1 MNKVNFNI
9 KGVIYGAIVMIL
21 IIGGF
26 IVIPN
31 MFMEQSKPVDYTIL
45 QREAIPEKILDMMD
59 KYVNEERSLAV
70 KLENKI
76 YVVVTRGNDKNHGI
90 EMDKIDILKQDDKN
104 IMSIFKANSY
114 TKFNLPIIVTDPD
127 EIKNI
132 DALTVGFKAIK
143 RTLFRNTDKQSYYVT
158 YNVKNL
164 LQDSRFK
171 KGYNNEIKI
180 FITISEIL
188 NSEKLEDA
196 FLYDELSKLDIILGE
211 LKNSEI
217 SDQALSDI
225 VNMYK

>member
-104 IMSIFKANSY
+104 IMRVKVVYKDKEESYPYIVVETNLNELPDTIELNTSI
-114 TKFNLPIIVTDPD
+114 D
-127 EIKNI
+127 EN
-132 DALTVGFKAIK
+132 
-143 RTLFRNTDKQSYYVT
+143 
-158 YNVKNL
+158 
-164 LQDSRFK
+164 
-171 KGYNNEIKI
+171 
-180 FITISEIL
+180 
-188 NSEKLEDA
+188 
-196 FLYDELSKLDIILGE
+196 
-211 LKNSEI
+211 
-217 SDQALSDI
+217 
-225 VNMYK
+225 

>member
-90 EMDKIDILKQDDKN
+90 EMDKIDVVKQDDKN
-104 IMSIFKANSY
+104 IMRVKVVYKDKEESY
-114 TKFNLPIIVTDPD
+114 PYIVVETNLNELPD
-127 EIKNI
+127 TIE
-132 DALTVGFKAIK
+132 L
-143 RTLFRNTDKQSYYVT
+143 NTSV
-158 YNVKNL
+158 
-164 LQDSRFK
+164 
-171 KGYNNEIKI
+171 
-180 FITISEIL
+180 
-188 NSEKLEDA
+188 
-196 FLYDELSKLDIILGE
+196 DE
-211 LKNSEI
+211 N
-217 SDQALSDI
+217 
-225 VNMYK
+225 